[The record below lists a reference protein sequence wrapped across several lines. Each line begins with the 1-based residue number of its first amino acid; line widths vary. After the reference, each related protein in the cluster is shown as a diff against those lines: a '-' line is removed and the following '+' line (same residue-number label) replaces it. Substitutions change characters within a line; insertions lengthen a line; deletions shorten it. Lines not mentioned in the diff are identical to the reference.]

1 MVALRIFYRVAP
13 SFHFLPST
21 QKSKYSHFPEKGISL
36 VIHRKEVITVE
47 RVWIFATIN
56 NLENKVALLLLKEK
70 KSRLEKTSLKHDV
83 KVRSGKQRQQG

>member
-1 MVALRIFYRVAP
+1 M
-13 SFHFLPST
+13 
-21 QKSKYSHFPEKGISL
+21 
-36 VIHRKEVITVE
+36 ITVE

-56 NLENKVALLLLKEK
+56 NLANKVALLLLKEK